1 MLYLWQKTKSTSSG
15 SASKPGS
22 DIPEGTWRN
31 IDPSGGSR
39 SQPLAV
45 LGIALIAVLFGT
57 GMLLG
62 FIGAG
67 GGGVLIGILSGIFG
81 LDIDTA
87 IGTALAAMC
96 VVTIFGAISHYRE
109 GHVNPRIGLIVG
121 LTGIFGAALSGA
133 ELGQRVPDWVLE
145 LGAGL
150 TLWFLAFV
158 RLRTGMAARSPSPGS
173 QSEPLSRRE
182 EAARGVVLGGT
193 GGIAAGFF
201 GVGMAPYLQLG
212 LLTSLR
218 LSLVQTIGTTM
229 LTLVFIS
236 GSAATVLARHGDV
249 SLEHLIAAIFGLSMG
264 SYIGAK
270 YTARAPYRV
279 LRTTAVVVPIV
290 AGAMVL
296 FL

>member
-1 MLYLWQKTKSTSSG
+1 M
-15 SASKPGS
+15 
-22 DIPEGTWRN
+22 
-31 IDPSGGSR
+31 
-39 SQPLAV
+39 
-45 LGIALIAVLFGT
+45 VLFGV

-81 LDIDTA
+81 LDIDKA

-96 VVTIFGAISHYRE
+96 VVTVFGAVSHFRE
-109 GHVNPRIGLIVG
+109 GHVSLRNGLIVG
-121 LTGIFGAALSGA
+121 VTGIAGAALGA
-133 ELGQRVPDWVLE
+133 ELGQQVPNRVLE

-150 TLWFLAFV
+150 TLWFLAILV
-158 RLRTGMAARSPSPGS
+158 WIRTGMVARSS
-173 QSEPLSRRE
+173 QQVAPVQPLSRGQQ
-182 EAARGVVLGGT
+182 AARGITLGST
-193 GGIAAGFF
+193 GGLAAGFF

-212 LLTSLR
+212 FLSALR
-218 LSLVQTIGTTM
+218 LTLVETIGTTM

-249 SLEHLIAAIFGLSMG
+249 SGKHLIAAVFGLSTG

-270 YTARAPYRV
+270 FTARAPYRV
-279 LRTTAVVVPIV
+279 LRATVVAVPIV